1 MTHLSCIKTVQRQKN
16 FALITL
22 SNSQSMLKNRR
33 KKKFFTVFEE
43 RYACCSV
50 EVVSSLS
57 LFKRCCEKVLSH
69 LQVLYIFCI
78 ISYSTFFKDQRTM
91 AAFMLLFSPVLVP
104 DHCHRG
110 VFVYLVLEPLLCLH
124 MTDNQFFSVFRHFAT
139 RRLQTY
145 LSPFL

>member
-1 MTHLSCIKTVQRQKN
+1 
-16 FALITL
+16 
-22 SNSQSMLKNRR
+22 MLKNRR

-57 LFKRCCEKVLSH
+57 LFKWCCEKVLSH

-78 ISYSTFFKDQRTM
+78 ISYSTFLKIKVFFWTM

-104 DHCHRG
+104 DHCRRG

-139 RRLQTY
+139 RMLQTY